1 MANFRP
7 LTKRIVVAGS
17 NSQTIAIILQV
28 GGCPPGCP
36 VELAATGPSLQYV
49 LLNDASGLT
58 HWPGGTEQQVS
69 VATQFLKRVVT
80 PGSDVGSL
88 VNFSDRDSIF
98 MDVVNSTNPHDIAKK
113 LVGEGRGGT
122 AIYDS
127 VVSAAAWL
135 SKQGPS
141 DRRKMVFLFSDGDDD
156 ASSLSLNDAIKAVQA
171 VRIPVFVIA
180 PSAVEHKKPGKNMT
194 QLADATGGHAYFVDD
209 SNSFDFAPLK
219 TDLAR

>member
-1 MANFRP
+1 
-7 LTKRIVVAGS
+7 
-17 NSQTIAIILQV
+17 
-28 GGCPPGCP
+28 
-36 VELAATGPSLQYV
+36 
-49 LLNDASGLT
+49 
-58 HWPGGTEQQVS
+58 
-69 VATQFLKRVVT
+69 
-80 PGSDVGSL
+80 
-88 VNFSDRDSIF
+88 

-194 QLADATGGHAYFVDD
+194 QLADATGGHACFVDD